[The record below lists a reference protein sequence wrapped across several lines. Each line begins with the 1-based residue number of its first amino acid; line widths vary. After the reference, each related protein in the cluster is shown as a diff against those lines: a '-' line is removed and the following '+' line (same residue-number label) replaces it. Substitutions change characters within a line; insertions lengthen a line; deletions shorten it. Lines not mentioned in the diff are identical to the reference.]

1 MGDSSCLMMQ
11 PLSHPSVFTNDATE
25 GNPIHALGQSVS
37 FGRFVSEESLSWEK
51 WSSFSR
57 KRYVEEAEKHSR
69 PGSVAEKKAFFEAHY
84 KKLAEKKAAALLEQG
99 NADSSDVADLEREG
113 DVVDSQ
119 EIVNPNQEV
128 KNLRQVHN
136 LGGEMEKNDI
146 CEDGGSQLTDK
157 SVVIVEDAKDES
169 LKELGTDSS
178 PAKSSEAVKSTTSAY
193 PSATSLS
200 RKRILGDHLA
210 TRKKTGQKRG
220 SLAAKFSK
228 FLSACKSNSQS
239 LKSSPPRSSTKG
251 KTAKGKEDKAI
262 KEPSKWS
269 PGFCFCAGNS
279 SSIHK
284 GKERAEHQ
292 MKSVQHSFPIQQDRK
307 KAHDNNDDAKHD
319 LSISSKIFD
328 E

>member
-11 PLSHPSVFTNDATE
+11 PLSHSSVFTNDATE

-57 KRYVEEAEKHSR
+57 RRYVEEAEKYSR

-84 KKLAEKKAAALLEQG
+84 KKMAEKKAAALLEQA
-99 NADSSDVADLEREG
+99 NADSSNVADLELEG
-113 DVVDSQ
+113 DESDFQ

-136 LGGEMEKNDI
+136 LGGEMEKNDSR
-146 CEDGGSQLTDK
+146 EDRGSQLTDK
-157 SVVIVEDAKDES
+157 SVVIVENAKDES

-178 PAKSSEAVKSTTSAY
+178 PAISSEALKSTTSAY
-193 PSATSLS
+193 PSATPLS
-200 RKRILGDHLA
+200 GKRVPGDHI
-210 TRKKTGQKRG
+210 TTGKKTGQKRR
-220 SLAAKFSK
+220 SLATGFLK
-228 FLSACKSNSQS
+228 FLSACKSNLQS
-239 LKSSPPRSSTKG
+239 PKSSPPRLSTKG
-251 KTAKGKEDKAI
+251 KTAKGKKDEES

-269 PGFCFCAGNS
+269 HSFCFCVGNS
-279 SSIHK
+279 SSIRK

-292 MKSVQHSFPIQQDRK
+292 MKSAQHSFPIHQERK

>member
-11 PLSHPSVFTNDATE
+11 PLSHSSVFTNDATE

-57 KRYVEEAEKHSR
+57 KRYVEEAEKYSR

-84 KKLAEKKAAALLEQG
+84 KKLAEKKAAALLEQANG
-99 NADSSDVADLEREG
+99 DLSDVADLEREV
-113 DVVDSQ
+113 DVLDSQ

-136 LGGEMEKNDI
+136 LGGEMKENDNR
-146 CEDGGSQLTDK
+146 EDRGSQLTDK
-157 SVVIVEDAKDES
+157 SIVIVENAKDES
-169 LKELGTDSS
+169 LKELATDSS
-178 PAKSSEAVKSTTSAY
+178 PVKCSEALKSTKSAY
-193 PSATSLS
+193 PSATPLFGK
-200 RKRILGDHLA
+200 RKLGDHLA
-210 TRKKTGQKRG
+210 TGTKTGQKRR
-220 SLAAKFSK
+220 SLATKFSK
-228 FLSACKSNSQS
+228 FLSACKSNLQS
-239 LKSSPPRSSTKG
+239 PKSSTPGLSTKG

-262 KEPSKWS
+262 EEPIKWS
-269 PGFCFCAGNS
+269 HSFCFCVGNS
-279 SSIHK
+279 SSIRK

-292 MKSVQHSFPIQQDRK
+292 TKNERK
-307 KAHDNNDDAKHD
+307 KAHDINDDAKHD